1 MPFSH
6 HIPNDRQHKFF
17 NFIGRNSFFFL
28 FAFAFQVMHR
38 KLITF
43 WIPSK
48 YWLRISSSFLHF
60 DILDMLLIAKFIH
73 FSYVHYL
80 FEYSNQR
87 NWSTTKNVNYIHEL
101 VYRFYFTSP
110 QIGTHMGRDRNRE
123 EVSWHFNMCRRVK
136 LELKMQRCYD
146 MQSNLSFSSALN
158 LRRSWNVVHEWQVER
173 IYGVNWIIGF
183 LGFEL
188 VSNLPV
194 FKKLKFFSHFKKFF
208 VIFCELMK
216 TWPTFWIDNSTK
228 KYQKLIKQSYKL

>member
-1 MPFSH
+1 MRENIFLHVHRWTSRFWCRNILLIMLLTHLFWIFFSVLHPVLEGFFSMKTQTILLLLLLLVISHMAHMNLLPSFSCASCKLIKNMPFSH

-17 NFIGRNSFFFL
+17 NFIGRNSFFVFFFL
-28 FAFAFQVMHR
+28 FAFQVMHR

-73 FSYVHYL
+73 FSSVHYL

-110 QIGTHMGRDRNRE
+110 RIGTHMGRDRNRE

-136 LELKMQRCYD
+136 L
-146 MQSNLSFSSALN
+146 
-158 LRRSWNVVHEWQVER
+158 
-173 IYGVNWIIGF
+173 
-183 LGFEL
+183 
-188 VSNLPV
+188 
-194 FKKLKFFSHFKKFF
+194 
-208 VIFCELMK
+208 
-216 TWPTFWIDNSTK
+216 
-228 KYQKLIKQSYKL
+228 